1 MKEGNII
8 YSRNKLVLKI
18 MWISLIFG
26 IIVDIINKVPINT
39 IITLVLSGL
48 IFGGIATLFTY
59 KRIFET
65 KIKYIILAILTIIS
79 YLIISS
85 NPHIGNYLMLY
96 YALAIITFYHD
107 FKPIIISG
115 ILNLILTNYFFVAF
129 KDTMFI
135 GLDKN
140 HLISMNLFLI
150 LVTFALAFQSKIG
163 LMMRQELEDNN
174 KEIEKDKKE
183 IESLFD
189 KFKYTSG
196 TLRIFNKELTESVNS
211 IGQISSEITNIFS
224 EIALSIES
232 QAQSVNDINTST
244 IESNKEIESAQIDST
259 LMKDLAES
267 TAKISDE
274 GNIEVESLKS
284 DISNVSSDIDETLN
298 IIDSLN
304 KESQQIEVI
313 LNVISNIAEQ
323 TNLLALNAAIE
334 AARAGESGK
343 GFAVVAEEI
352 RKLAENSRDSTN
364 EIGSILQVIQ
374 DKSEQTKEKF
384 DFLSLSFISSKSSTE
399 NVDNIFKKINYNNIN
414 VLKQARNMDER
425 INAILENYKKI
436 VDEVTSISSVTEEN
450 SASVEEVT
458 ASVEEQNIKINDIV
472 GSFKKLEEL
481 SKELNELT
489 N

>member
-140 HLISMNLFLI
+140 
-150 LVTFALAFQSKIG
+150 QIG
-163 LMMRQELEDNN
+163 
-174 KEIEKDKKE
+174 
-183 IESLFD
+183 
-189 KFKYTSG
+189 
-196 TLRIFNKELTESVNS
+196 
-211 IGQISSEITNIFS
+211 
-224 EIALSIES
+224 
-232 QAQSVNDINTST
+232 
-244 IESNKEIESAQIDST
+244 
-259 LMKDLAES
+259 
-267 TAKISDE
+267 
-274 GNIEVESLKS
+274 
-284 DISNVSSDIDETLN
+284 
-298 IIDSLN
+298 
-304 KESQQIEVI
+304 
-313 LNVISNIAEQ
+313 
-323 TNLLALNAAIE
+323 
-334 AARAGESGK
+334 RAH
-343 GFAVVAEEI
+343 V
-352 RKLAENSRDSTN
+352 
-364 EIGSILQVIQ
+364 
-374 DKSEQTKEKF
+374 
-384 DFLSLSFISSKSSTE
+384 
-399 NVDNIFKKINYNNIN
+399 
-414 VLKQARNMDER
+414 
-425 INAILENYKKI
+425 
-436 VDEVTSISSVTEEN
+436 
-450 SASVEEVT
+450 
-458 ASVEEQNIKINDIV
+458 
-472 GSFKKLEEL
+472 
-481 SKELNELT
+481 
-489 N
+489 